1 MADQPKLGY
10 RLLGNSG
17 LRVSDVWLGAMGYY
31 EGDPDDTAPALFDA
45 YAEAGGNVID
55 TAQMYGESE
64 NVVGGALEKRR
75 DSFVVSTKYT
85 PPRMENDPNG
95 AGSHRKNLRLSLE
108 QSLRRLR
115 TDYVD
120 VYWVHVW
127 DTHTPLEEMMRALDD
142 AVRQGK
148 ILYVG
153 ISNAPAWV
161 VARANTLAEW
171 RDWTPFVG
179 LQVHYNLLEREVE
192 RDLLPMAEH
201 LGIGVTA
208 WSPLA
213 GGRLSGKLTAS
224 GEVADSTRFTADHVI
239 PAHRVAAQAVQ
250 SVADEIGATPSQVA
264 LAWLRGRYASILPI
278 VGSRTQEQVRD
289 VVGSSGITLT
299 PEAMRTLEEAAPFT
313 AGYPQDFITQ
323 ADAQFGVSVR

>member
-1 MADQPKLGY
+1 MGY
-10 RLLGNSG
+10 RLLGDSG
-17 LRVSDVWLGAMGYY
+17 LRVSDLWLGAMGYY
-31 EGDPDDTAPALFDA
+31 EGDPDDTAPALFDT

-55 TAQMYGESE
+55 TAPSYGESE
-64 NVVGGALEKRR
+64 SVVGAALEKRR
-75 DSFVVSTKYT
+75 DSFVVATKYV
-85 PPRMENDPNG
+85 PPRANDSDDPNV
-95 AGSHRKNLRLSLE
+95 AGGHRKNLRLSLE

-120 VYWVHVW
+120 VYWVHIW
-127 DTHTPLEEMMRALDD
+127 DKHTPLEEMMRALDD

-224 GEVADSTRFTADHVI
+224 GEVADSTRFTADHVT
-239 PAHRVAAQAVQ
+239 PAHRTAARAVQ
-250 SVADEIGATPSQVA
+250 DVADEIGATPAQVA
-264 LAWLRGRYASILPI
+264 LAWLRGRNASVMPI
-278 VGSRTQEQVRD
+278 VGSRTQAQLLD

-299 PEAMRTLEEAAPFT
+299 PEAMRILNEASPFT
-313 AGYPQDFITQ
+313 AGYPQDFIAS
-323 ADAQFGVSVR
+323 ADAQWSVFDA